1 MFTPAPT
8 LPEVAAIAPPIMRPL
23 VSEDAVTSTFPP
35 SSSMITPSPISAL
48 VSPPVNTMDTEPA
61 SAPVV
66 LAPAVIA
73 PAMDSV

>member
-1 MFTPAPT
+1 MA
-8 LPEVAAIAPPIMRPL
+8 
-23 VSEDAVTSTFPP
+23 SPP